1 MFYIVSRSR
10 CVKVEI
16 VEVSRI
22 ALGSRFDYVQNC
34 CQHVCTQKYDDGGGE
49 TLFSFFII
57 GGARPGHLSAGRK
70 NGPVQLWHVPAQAG
84 KVGEYTRSTYLGEN
98 SGQRPY
104 FPMSVLTLRLG
115 MMMTKLQLDH

>member
-34 CQHVCTQKYDDGGGE
+34 CQYVCTHKYDDGGGE

-57 GGARPGHLSAGRK
+57 GGARPGHLSEGRK
-70 NGPVQLWHVPAQAG
+70 MARCNFGTSRHRPG
-84 KVGEYTRSTYLGEN
+84 K
-98 SGQRPY
+98 SGNTPGALI
-104 FPMSVLTLRLG
+104 SVELLARGRTFRRLG